1 MHSYHYIMP
10 EPEGVCDPSRYELQ
24 VQLCMCTG
32 TLSDVIVVVLTRTLC
47 MPR

>member
-24 VQLCMCTG
+24 VQLQCTG